1 MKTHFS
7 FSFLSFCV
15 QSRPVKDAENRV
27 DDVES
32 RAQRVEGTGT
42 DLKGN

>member
-15 QSRPVKDAENRV
+15 QRRPVEDAENRV
-27 DDVES
+27 GDVES
-32 RAQRVEGTGT
+32 RALGVEGTSA
-42 DLKGN
+42 DLNGN